1 MRRRAALAAGGSLL
15 VGLSAGCLDLERLRR
30 EDAWR
35 ELVVDPPDGAY
46 VPSHADEMV
55 TYGMATEAGRE
66 ITLAATRP
74 HSFWVVADGERN
86 RADVRSRH
94 AVHLMVDVRDAE
106 TGQFLPAPVT
116 TTLET
121 RAGDWSDD
129 RSLWP
134 MLSQQMGAHYGD
146 NVPLD
151 GDGAYVATVEV
162 GTTGAD
168 VLGEGAADLV
178 DPATAELEFEYESDE
193 IEELERRL
201 IDEDEG
207 RGEPGALEP
216 MAHDTDDHD
225 EFDHERAASTRIG
238 TATADDVE
246 YTATLVGR
254 DDRSDAAESEL
265 AMTARTAYNAYP
277 LPFASLSA
285 AVSRAGER
293 IAGGALRETIG
304 PELGHHYRT
313 AVDPSVLERGDELT
327 ISVESPP
334 QLSRHEGY
342 ENAFLE
348 TESVGIGLESL
359 SHSDV

>member
-1 MRRRAALAAGGSLL
+1 M
-15 VGLSAGCLDLERLRR
+15 
-30 EDAWR
+30 
-35 ELVVDPPDGAY
+35 DPPDGAY
-46 VPSHADEMV
+46 VPPHADEMV
-55 TYGMATEAGRE
+55 TYGAATEAGRE

-74 HSFWVVADGERN
+74 HSFWIVADGERN

-94 AVHLMVDVRDAE
+94 AIHLMVDVRDAE

-121 RAGDWSDD
+121 GAGDWSDD

-151 GDGAYVATVEV
+151 GDGAYVATVEI
-162 GTTGAD
+162 GTASAD
-168 VLGEGAADLV
+168 VLGTGAADLV
-178 DPATAELEFEYESDE
+178 DPATVELEFEYASDE
-193 IEELERRL
+193 IEGLERRL

-207 RGEPGALEP
+207 RGESGALEP
-216 MAHDTDDHD
+216 MAHDTGDHGEHDRVSHGGDDHDKHADHD
-225 EFDHERAASTRIG
+225 EFDYERAESTRVG

-246 YTATLVGR
+246 YTATFVGR
-254 DDRSDAAESEL
+254 DGRSDANESEL
-265 AMTARTAYNAYP
+265 AVTARTAYNAYP

-285 AVSRAGER
+285 AVSRAGKR
-293 IAGGALRETIG
+293 IADGALRETIG

-327 ISVESPP
+327 IGVESPP

-348 TESVGIGLESL
+348 TKPVRIGLESL
-359 SHSDV
+359 GHIDVSATNG